1 MYYDVV
7 AKLAKERGISIKA
20 LEEEAK
26 LGNGTISK
34 WRFTKPNIGNLEKVA
49 ECLGVSVVDIIKA
62 CEKTNETEV

>member
-20 LEEEAK
+20 LEEEAE

-49 ECLGVSVVDIIKA
+49 KVLEVSVVDIIKA
-62 CEKTNETEV
+62 CEATGEAEA

>member
-7 AKLAKERGISIKA
+7 AKLAKKKGISIKA
-20 LEEEAK
+20 LEKEAE

-34 WRFTKPNIGNLEKVA
+34 WQNTKPNIGNLEKVA
-49 ECLGVSVVDIIKA
+49 KCLEVSVVDIIKA